1 LRPSRLSTIALL
13 LLTACTSSSGLV
25 IHTSRGPVDLHVEVA
40 DTEQAR
46 ANGLMGRSSLGAND
60 GMAFLWTSPVE
71 ETFWMKNTTIPL
83 SIAFWDS
90 RDRIVRILDMA
101 PCRREPCPTYDAGV
115 SFVGA
120 VEVNRGFFDAHGV
133 RIGDRVTLVRAVD

>member
-1 LRPSRLSTIALL
+1 LTASRFSITALL

-40 DTEQAR
+40 DTQPERAR
-46 ANGLMGRSSLGAND
+46 GLMGRSSLGADD

-71 ETFWMKNTTIPL
+71 ETFWMKDTTIPL

-101 PCRREPCPTYDAGV
+101 PCRHDSCPTYDAGV
-115 SFVGA
+115 SYVGA

-133 RIGDRVTLVRAVD
+133 RVGDRVTLVRAAA